1 MGAVIDPAKLTES
14 GERCLRRLVELQR
27 LGLPGEQLVTAIGTA
42 VEVHVAR
49 VLARLVTLSVV
60 LDHRF
65 GSALLARVEKDM
77 NKSWPGRLGWFKSGF
92 DLPIAESLTW
102 GRFET
107 VIEIRSSVV
116 HGDGALSDMQSGG
129 SVQALIK
136 LHRRFFDDLH
146 VEFPGRA
153 KFKDASGD
161 LARQDD
167 ARRTCAATW

>member
-1 MGAVIDPAKLTES
+1 
-14 GERCLRRLVELQR
+14 
-27 LGLPGEQLVTAIGTA
+27 
-42 VEVHVAR
+42 
-49 VLARLVTLSVV
+49 
-60 LDHRF
+60 
-65 GSALLARVEKDM
+65 
-77 NKSWPGRLGWFKSGF
+77 
-92 DLPIAESLTW
+92 
-102 GRFET
+102 
-107 VIEIRSSVV
+107 
-116 HGDGALSDMQSGG
+116 MQSGG